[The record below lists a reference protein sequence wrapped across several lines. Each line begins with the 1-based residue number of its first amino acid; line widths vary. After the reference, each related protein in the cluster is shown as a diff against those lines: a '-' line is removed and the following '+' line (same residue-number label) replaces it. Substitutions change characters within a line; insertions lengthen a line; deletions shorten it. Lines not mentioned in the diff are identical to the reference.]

1 MRALAA
7 AQWRRRATSRR
18 WQQTADRGR
27 TLYQAREL
35 SARLDVASTL
45 QILCGVVFALY
56 AVLEL
61 GRSFSV
67 MPEARRLVTNGPY
80 SVIRHP
86 VYLGEAVA
94 LAGVTS
100 QYLSPWALLLLAL
113 QFIFQLERMA
123 CCHAPFRSIGTTR
136 RARLGSC
143 RDCIEPPDE
152 PLNCTALKSIQI
164 WISAPYIIGSR
175 VIMAHRE
182 SESDTLRLD
191 FDRRLKPGTGAGV

>member
-1 MRALAA
+1 V
-7 AQWRRRATSRR
+7 
-18 WQQTADRGR
+18 DRGR

-113 QFIFQLERMA
+113 QFIFQLERMKNEERVLSCA
-123 CCHAPFRSIGTTR
+123 YPEYRDYAART
-136 RARLGSC
+136 ARL
-143 RDCIEPPDE
+143 
-152 PLNCTALKSIQI
+152 L
-164 WISAPYIIGSR
+164 
-175 VIMAHRE
+175 
-182 SESDTLRLD
+182 
-191 FDRRLKPGTGAGV
+191 PGLY